1 MVSNWWGTL
10 RNITKNVTIN
20 PMNKKHYT
28 KIMSLTLTTILTLTP
43 TPATA
48 YTLFPWAPHH
58 KPHHNPQPQQPT
70 LAQKIVNTALQQQG
84 KPYQY
89 GATGPNSFDC
99 SGLTTYAYKQHGI
112 TIPRTSYQQA
122 TAGTHADTSHLQPG
136 DIILYSG
143 NGHAA
148 LYIGNGKIV
157 HAPQEGQNVQTAPI
171 NIMPISETRRIIN
184 K

>member
-1 MVSNWWGTL
+1 
-10 RNITKNVTIN
+10 
-20 PMNKKHYT
+20 MNQKHYT
-28 KIMSLTLTTILTLTP
+28 KKLTTIALTAILTLTP
-43 TPATA
+43 APTTA
-48 YTLFPWAPHH
+48 CTLFPWAPHH
-58 KPHHNPQPQQPT
+58 KPHRPQQPQQPT

-89 GATGPNSFDC
+89 GAAGPNSFDC
-99 SGLTTYAYKQHGI
+99 SGLTTYAYKQNGV

-122 TAGTHADTSHLQPG
+122 ATGAHTDTSHLQPG
-136 DIILYSG
+136 DIVLYSG

-157 HAPQEGQNVQTAPI
+157 HAPQEGQNVQTAPL
-171 NIMPISETRRIIN
+171 NIMPISETRRIVN